1 MGHTLE
7 LSPTPRSIGFFE
19 IRQIADVSPDRDNLD
34 VFNLANDFKFHSSSV
49 CSTTCF
55 KPACFKMLS
64 NFPAEC
70 RHFRRRTPLLNTV
83 LLHNT

>member
-1 MGHTLE
+1 
-7 LSPTPRSIGFFE
+7 
-19 IRQIADVSPDRDNLD
+19 
-34 VFNLANDFKFHSSSV
+34 LANDFKFHSSSV